1 MKMIF
6 IISWNMQH
14 ISLDPNKIINENE
27 VNIEAIS
34 LDVENNLI

>member
-1 MKMIF
+1 
-6 IISWNMQH
+6 MQH